1 MQPKFIVPPEI
12 MRMMDSARKKIP
24 DSIPAYMPSSGSMPA
39 TGSGA
44 YGGST
49 LTYYGPPST
58 TAFPSATIPTTLY
71 PSTYPTPSPAPVPA
85 APIKLSLELEALETQ
100 KRIAEAL
107 EKIVERF
114 C

>member
-49 LTYYGPPST
+49 ITYYGPPST
-58 TAFPSATIPTTLY
+58 TAFPSTTIPTTLY
-71 PSTYPTPSPAPVPA
+71 PSTYPTPAPA
-85 APIKLSLELEALETQ
+85 APVQPSKGLELEALETQ